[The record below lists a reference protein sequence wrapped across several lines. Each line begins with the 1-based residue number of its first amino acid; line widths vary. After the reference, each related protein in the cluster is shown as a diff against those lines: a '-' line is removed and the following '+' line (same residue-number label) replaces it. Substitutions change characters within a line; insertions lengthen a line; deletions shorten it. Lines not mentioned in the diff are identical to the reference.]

1 MNFEMNKEKKA
12 GPESHF
18 FEKTKEWLGV
28 VYGRSGKKLKGKAKR
43 GDEASNALIRELLS
57 KELYEQ
63 DR

>member
-1 MNFEMNKEKKA
+1 MNFEKNKEKKA

-43 GDEASNALIRELLS
+43 GDEASNALIR
-57 KELYEQ
+57 
-63 DR
+63 